1 MIEKIL
7 TVQNRAGIHAR
18 PAAII
23 AQTSNK
29 FESEITLDG
38 ATVNAKS
45 IMGVIAMGAGYNT
58 QLTMQVIGPDESEAA
73 SVIEELFN
81 SKFEEEYFH
90 YFIY

>member
-1 MIEKIL
+1 MKEFTYTI
-7 TVQNRAGIHAR
+7 TDPQGIHAR

-29 FESEITLDG
+29 FESEIMLSKDD

-58 QLTMQVIGPDESEAA
+58 QLTLQVTGPDESEAA
-73 SVIEELFN
+73 STIEELFN
-81 SKFEEEYFH
+81 SKFEEE
-90 YFIY
+90 

>member
-1 MIEKIL
+1 MVEKIL

-23 AQTSNK
+23 AQTANK
-29 FESEITLDG
+29 FESEVTLTKDE

-58 QLTMQVIGPDESEAA
+58 QLTLRAEGSDESEAA
-73 SVIEELFN
+73 SVLEQLFN
-81 SKFEEEYFH
+81 SRFEEE
-90 YFIY
+90 

>member
-1 MIEKIL
+1 MKTFNYIITDE
-7 TVQNRAGIHAR
+7 VGIHAR

-29 FESEITLDG
+29 FESEIMLSKDD

-58 QLTMQVIGPDESEAA
+58 QLTLQVTGPDESEAA
-73 SVIEELFN
+73 STIEELFN
-81 SKFEEEYFH
+81 SKFEEE
-90 YFIY
+90 

>member
-1 MIEKIL
+1 MVEKIL

-29 FESEITLDG
+29 FESEVTITKDG
-38 ATVNAKS
+38 ASVNAKS

-58 QLTMQVIGPDESEAA
+58 QLTFTFEGPDESEAA

-81 SKFEEEYFH
+81 SRFEEE
-90 YFIY
+90 

>member
-1 MIEKIL
+1 MTEKIV

-29 FESEITLDG
+29 FESEIIISRDDV
-38 ATVNAKS
+38 TVNAKS

-58 QLTMQVIGPDESEAA
+58 QLTISATGPDETEAI
-73 SVIEELFN
+73 STLEELFN
-81 SKFEEEYFH
+81 SKFEED
-90 YFIY
+90 

>member
-1 MIEKIL
+1 MVEKIL

-23 AQTSNK
+23 AQTSNT
-29 FESEITLDG
+29 FESEITLTKDD

-58 QLTMQVIGPDESEAA
+58 QLTLRATGADESEAA
-73 SVIEELFN
+73 AVIEELF
-81 SKFEEEYFH
+81 SSRFEEE
-90 YFIY
+90 

>member
-7 TVQNRAGIHAR
+7 TVRNRAGIHAR
-18 PAAII
+18 PAALI
-23 AQTSNK
+23 AQTANK
-29 FESEITLDG
+29 FSSEISLEKDNS
-38 ATVNAKS
+38 TVNAKS

-81 SKFEEEYFH
+81 SKFEED
-90 YFIY
+90 